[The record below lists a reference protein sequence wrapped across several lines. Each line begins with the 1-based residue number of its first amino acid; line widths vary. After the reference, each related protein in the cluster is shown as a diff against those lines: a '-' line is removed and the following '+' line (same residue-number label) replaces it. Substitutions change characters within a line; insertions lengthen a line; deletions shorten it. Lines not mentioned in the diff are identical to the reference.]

1 MSDVGFL
8 QLKIMLPTHILLDEP
23 VGKIIAEAENGS
35 FCLKPKH
42 VDFVSALTPGLLMF
56 VNQMEEEV
64 FVAVD
69 EGILVKCGEE
79 VLVSTRHAV
88 EGRDLATL
96 KNLVESEFL
105 KLDEHERL
113 ARTALSRLEAGMVRH
128 FIDLEKI
135 R

>member
-1 MSDVGFL
+1 MK
-8 QLKIMLPTHILLDEP
+8 LKILLPTHILLEES
-23 VGKIIAEAENGS
+23 VSKVIADAENGS
-35 FCLKPKH
+35 FCIKPRH
-42 VDFVSALTPGLLMF
+42 VDFVSALVPGLLIF
-56 VNQMEEEV
+56 INELAEEI
-64 FVAVD
+64 FVAID
-69 EGILVKCGEE
+69 EGILVKCGDE

-88 EGRDLATL
+88 PGKNLQTL
-96 KNLVESEFL
+96 KKMVDSDFR

>member
-1 MSDVGFL
+1 MN
-8 QLKIMLPTHILLDEP
+8 LKILLPTHILLEKA
-23 VGKIIAEAENGS
+23 VVKVIAEAQNGS
-35 FCLKPKH
+35 FCIKPRH
-42 VDFVSALTPGLLMF
+42 VDFVSALVPGLLIYFDEMD
-56 VNQMEEEV
+56 QEV

-69 EGILVKCGEE
+69 EGILVKCGDEI
-79 VLVSTRHAV
+79 LVSTRHAV
-88 EGRDLATL
+88 VG
-96 KNLVESEFL
+96 KNLQSLKKRVASDFR

>member
-1 MSDVGFL
+1 MK
-8 QLKIMLPTHILLDEP
+8 LKILLPTHILLEES
-23 VGKIIAEAENGS
+23 VSKVIADAENGS
-35 FCLKPKH
+35 FCIKPRH
-42 VDFVSALTPGLLMF
+42 VDFVSALVPGLLIF
-56 VNQMEEEV
+56 TNALAEET
-64 FVAVD
+64 FVAID

-88 EGRDLATL
+88 PGKNLQTL
-96 KNLVESEFL
+96 KKMVDSDFR

>member
-1 MSDVGFL
+1 MK
-8 QLKIMLPTHILLDEP
+8 LKIMLPTHVLLDQT
-23 VGKIIAEAENGS
+23 VNKVIAEAVNGS
-35 FCLKPKH
+35 FCIKLRH
-42 VDFVSALTPGLLMF
+42 VDFVSALTPGLLVF
-56 VNQMEEEV
+56 TDIEGEET

-88 EGRDLATL
+88 EGDDLSTL
-96 KNLVESEFL
+96 KKLVNDDFQ